1 MSRVQ
6 AIFIYTHTYMN
17 IERPK
22 RITHTMNDEII
33 EVWGYFPTVE
43 CLTKMF
49 PVSMYYLRGNV
60 QNRMMKEI

>member
-6 AIFIYTHTYMN
+6 AIFIYIHTYMN

-22 RITHTMNDEII
+22 RIMHTMNDEIYR
-33 EVWGYFPTVE
+33 GLGLPTVE

>member
-6 AIFIYTHTYMN
+6 AIFIYIHTYMN
-17 IERPK
+17 IERLK
-22 RITHTMNDEII
+22 RIMHTMNDEII

-49 PVSMYYLRGNV
+49 PVSMYLLP
-60 QNRMMKEI
+60 